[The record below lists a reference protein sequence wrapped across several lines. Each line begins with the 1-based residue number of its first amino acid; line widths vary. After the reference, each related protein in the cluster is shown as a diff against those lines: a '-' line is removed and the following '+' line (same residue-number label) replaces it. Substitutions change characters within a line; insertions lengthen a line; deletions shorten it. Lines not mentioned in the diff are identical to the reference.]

1 MQRLRGNIRGA
12 LPFDRAQV
20 PELQVIQHP
29 PDMKKGILCGF
40 CILQEACSSRSVT
53 APLA

>member
-1 MQRLRGNIRGA
+1 MQRLRGDIRGA
-12 LPFDRAQV
+12 VPFDRAQV

-29 PDMKKGILCGF
+29 PDLKKGILMRF
-40 CILQEACSSRSVT
+40 LHSSRSVT

>member
-12 LPFDRAQV
+12 VPFDRAQV

-29 PDMKKGILCGF
+29 PDLKKSYADSAFFKKRDDASCVS
-40 CILQEACSSRSVT
+40 C
-53 APLA
+53 